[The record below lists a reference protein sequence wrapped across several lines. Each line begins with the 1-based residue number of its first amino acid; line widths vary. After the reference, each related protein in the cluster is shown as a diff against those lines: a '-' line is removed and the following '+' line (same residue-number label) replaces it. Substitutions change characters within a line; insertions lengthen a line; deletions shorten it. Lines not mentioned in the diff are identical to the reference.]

1 MKYCE
6 PAELPNFGVI
16 EAELEQEDIDYLWKI
31 VHKYSYDAKWEG
43 NKLISIEEEKKQFP
57 LHDDDNLFEKEVLRP
72 CTEKYFEA
80 YGCPFKH
87 KTTHL
92 HELAFSRFW
101 CRASTDG
108 DYQSIHDHQG
118 IFTFVVWLSIPF
130 EGADERKVQAGFRP
144 EASDFVLVY
153 PDTCGQLQK
162 RNFVLGKGAE
172 GKMLFFP
179 SDINH
184 IVYPHYTT
192 TEYRISLAGDV
203 ALCSMSPGQVLN
215 PVSGKGKISGGLP
228 QEP

>member
-16 EAELEQEDIDYLWKI
+16 EAELEQEDIDYLWKL
-31 VHKYSYDAKWEG
+31 VHKYSHNAKWEG
-43 NKLISIEEEKKQFP
+43 NRLISIEEDFKQFP
-57 LHDDDNLFEKEVLRP
+57 LNDDDNLFQNNVLRP
-72 CTEKYFEA
+72 CTDKYFET
-80 YGCPFKH
+80 YGCPFKQ
-87 KTTHL
+87 KTTHT

-101 CRASTDG
+101 CRASLDG

-118 IFTFVVWLSIPF
+118 IFTFVVWLTVPF
-130 EGADERKVQAGFRP
+130 EGADERQVQAGFRP

-192 TEYRISLAGDV
+192 QEYRIALAGDV
-203 ALCSMSPGQVLN
+203 ALNSAALGSIIN
-215 PVSGKGKISGGLP
+215 PVEDKKRIL
-228 QEP
+228 

>member
-16 EAELEQEDIDYLWKI
+16 EAELEQEDIDYLWKL
-31 VHKYSYDAKWEG
+31 VHKYSHNAKWEG
-43 NKLISIEEEKKQFP
+43 NRLISIEEDFKQFP
-57 LHDDDNLFEKEVLRP
+57 LNDDDNLFQNNVLRP
-72 CTEKYFEA
+72 CTDKYFET
-80 YGCPFKH
+80 YGCPFKQ
-87 KTTHL
+87 KTTHT

-101 CRASTDG
+101 CRASLDG

-118 IFTFVVWLSIPF
+118 IFTFVVWLTVPF
-130 EGADERKVQAGFRP
+130 EGADERQVQAGFRP

-192 TEYRISLAGDV
+192 QEYRIALAGDV
-203 ALCSMSPGQVLN
+203 ALNSTALGSHIN
-215 PVSGKGKISGGLP
+215 PIEDKKRIL
-228 QEP
+228 

>member
-16 EAELEQEDIDYLWKI
+16 EAELEQEDIDYLWKL
-31 VHKYSYDAKWEG
+31 VHKYSHNAKWEG
-43 NKLISIEEEKKQFP
+43 NRLISIEEDFKQFP
-57 LHDDDNLFEKEVLRP
+57 LNDDDNLFQNNVLRP
-72 CTEKYFEA
+72 CTDKYFET
-80 YGCPFKH
+80 YGCPFKQ
-87 KTTHL
+87 KTTHT

-101 CRASTDG
+101 CRASLDG

-118 IFTFVVWLSIPF
+118 IFTFVVWLTVPF
-130 EGADERKVQAGFRP
+130 EGADERQVQAGFRP
-144 EASDFVLVY
+144 EASDFGLVY
-153 PDTCGQLQK
+153 PDKCGQLQK

-192 TEYRISLAGDV
+192 QEYRIALAGDV
-203 ALCSMSPGQVLN
+203 ALNSTALGSLIN
-215 PVSGKGKISGGLP
+215 PIEDKKRIL
-228 QEP
+228 

>member
-16 EAELEQEDIDYLWKI
+16 EAELEQEDIDYLWKL
-31 VHKYSYDAKWEG
+31 VHKYSHNAKWEG
-43 NKLISIEEEKKQFP
+43 NSLISIEEDFKQFP
-57 LHDDDNLFEKEVLRP
+57 LNDDDNLFQNNVLRP
-72 CTEKYFEA
+72 CTDKYFET
-80 YGCPFKH
+80 YGCPFKQ
-87 KTTHL
+87 KTTHT

-101 CRASTDG
+101 CRASLDG

-118 IFTFVVWLSIPF
+118 IFTFVVWLTVPF
-130 EGADERKVQAGFRP
+130 EGADERQVQAGFRP

-192 TEYRISLAGDV
+192 QEYRIALAGDV
-203 ALCSMSPGQVLN
+203 ALNSTALGSLIN
-215 PVSGKGKISGGLP
+215 PIEDKKRIL
-228 QEP
+228 

>member
-1 MKYCE
+1 MKNCE

-16 EAELEQEDIDYLWKI
+16 EAELEQEDIDYLWKL
-31 VHKYSYDAKWEG
+31 VHKYSHNAKWEG
-43 NKLISIEEEKKQFP
+43 NRLISIEEDFKQFP
-57 LHDDDNLFEKEVLRP
+57 LNDDDNLFQNNVLRP
-72 CTEKYFEA
+72 CTDKYFET
-80 YGCPFKH
+80 YGCPFKQ
-87 KTTHL
+87 KTTHT

-101 CRASTDG
+101 CRASLDG

-118 IFTFVVWLSIPF
+118 IFTFVVWLTVPF
-130 EGADERKVQAGFRP
+130 EGADERQVQAGFRP

-192 TEYRISLAGDV
+192 QEYRIALAGDV
-203 ALCSMSPGQVLN
+203 ALNSTALGSLIN
-215 PVSGKGKISGGLP
+215 PIEDKKRIL
-228 QEP
+228 

>member
-16 EAELEQEDIDYLWKI
+16 EAELEQEDIDYLWKL
-31 VHKYSYDAKWEG
+31 VHKYSHNAKWEG
-43 NKLISIEEEKKQFP
+43 NRLISIEEDFKQFP
-57 LHDDDNLFEKEVLRP
+57 LNDDDNLFQNNVLRP
-72 CTEKYFEA
+72 CTDKYFET
-80 YGCPFKH
+80 YGCPFKQ
-87 KTTHL
+87 KTTHT

-101 CRASTDG
+101 CRASLDG

-118 IFTFVVWLSIPF
+118 IFTFVVWLTVPF
-130 EGADERKVQAGFRP
+130 EGADERPVQAGFRP
-144 EASDFVLVY
+144 EASAFVLVY

-192 TEYRISLAGDV
+192 QEYRIALAGDV
-203 ALCSMSPGQVLN
+203 ALNSTALGSLIN
-215 PVSGKGKISGGLP
+215 PIEDKKRIL
-228 QEP
+228 

>member
-16 EAELEQEDIDYLWKI
+16 EAELEQEDIDYLWKL
-31 VHKYSYDAKWEG
+31 VHKYSHNAKWEG
-43 NKLISIEEEKKQFP
+43 NRLISIEEDFKQFP
-57 LHDDDNLFEKEVLRP
+57 LNDDDNLFQNNVLRP
-72 CTEKYFEA
+72 CTDKYFET
-80 YGCPFKH
+80 YGCPFKQ
-87 KTTHL
+87 KTTHT

-101 CRASTDG
+101 CRASLDG

-118 IFTFVVWLSIPF
+118 IFTFVVWLTVPF
-130 EGADERKVQAGFRP
+130 EGADERQVQAGFRP

-192 TEYRISLAGDV
+192 QEYRIALAGDV
-203 ALCSMSPGQVLN
+203 ALNSMALGSIIN
-215 PVSGKGKISGGLP
+215 PVEDKKRIL
-228 QEP
+228 

>member
-16 EAELEQEDIDYLWKI
+16 EAELEQEDIDYLWKL
-31 VHKYSYDAKWEG
+31 VHKYSHNAKWEG
-43 NKLISIEEEKKQFP
+43 NRLISIEEDFKQFP
-57 LHDDDNLFEKEVLRP
+57 LNDDDNLFQNNVLRP
-72 CTEKYFEA
+72 CTDKYFET
-80 YGCPFKH
+80 YGCPLKQ
-87 KTTHL
+87 KTTHT

-101 CRASTDG
+101 CRASLDG
-108 DYQSIHDHQG
+108 DYQIIHDHQG
-118 IFTFVVWLSIPF
+118 IFTFVVWLTVPF
-130 EGADERKVQAGFRP
+130 EGADERQVQAGFRP

-192 TEYRISLAGDV
+192 QEYRIALAGDV
-203 ALCSMSPGQVLN
+203 ALNSTALGSLIN
-215 PVSGKGKISGGLP
+215 PIEDKKRIL
-228 QEP
+228 

>member
-16 EAELEQEDIDYLWKI
+16 EAELEQEDIDYLWKL
-31 VHKYSYDAKWEG
+31 VHKYSHNAKWEG
-43 NKLISIEEEKKQFP
+43 NRLISIEEDFKQFP
-57 LHDDDNLFEKEVLRP
+57 LNDDDNLFQNNVLRP
-72 CTEKYFEA
+72 CTDKYFET
-80 YGCPFKH
+80 YGCPFKQ
-87 KTTHL
+87 KTTHT

-101 CRASTDG
+101 CRASLDG

-118 IFTFVVWLSIPF
+118 IFTFVVWLTVPF
-130 EGADERKVQAGFRP
+130 EGADERQVQAGFRP

-184 IVYPHYTT
+184 IVYPHYTSQ
-192 TEYRISLAGDV
+192 EYRIALAGDV
-203 ALCSMSPGQVLN
+203 ALNSTALGSLIN
-215 PVSGKGKISGGLP
+215 PIEDKKRIL
-228 QEP
+228 

>member
-16 EAELEQEDIDYLWKI
+16 EAELEQEDIDYLWKL
-31 VHKYSYDAKWEG
+31 VHKYSHNAKWEG
-43 NKLISIEEEKKQFP
+43 NRLISIEEDFKQFP
-57 LHDDDNLFEKEVLRP
+57 LNDDDNLFQNNVLRP
-72 CTEKYFEA
+72 CTDKYFET
-80 YGCPFKH
+80 YGCPFKQ
-87 KTTHL
+87 KTTHT

-101 CRASTDG
+101 CRASLDG

-118 IFTFVVWLSIPF
+118 IFTFVVWLTVPF
-130 EGADERKVQAGFRP
+130 EGADERQVQAGFRP

-179 SDINH
+179 SDLNH

-192 TEYRISLAGDV
+192 TEYRVALAGDITIN
-203 ALCSMSPGQVLN
+203 SMMPTEPIN
-215 PVSGKGKISGGLP
+215 PDRSFEQMGSSGAVV
-228 QEP
+228 

>member
-16 EAELEQEDIDYLWKI
+16 EAELEQEDIDYLWKL
-31 VHKYSYDAKWEG
+31 VHKYSHNAKWEG
-43 NKLISIEEEKKQFP
+43 NRLISIEEDFKQFP
-57 LHDDDNLFEKEVLRP
+57 LNDDDNLFQNNVLRP
-72 CTEKYFEA
+72 CTDKYFET
-80 YGCPFKH
+80 YGCPFKQ
-87 KTTHL
+87 KTTHT

-101 CRASTDG
+101 CRASLDG

-118 IFTFVVWLSIPF
+118 IFTFVVWLTVPF
-130 EGADERKVQAGFRP
+130 EGADERQVQAGFRP

-192 TEYRISLAGDV
+192 QEYRIALAGDV
-203 ALCSMSPGQVLN
+203 ALNSTALGSLIN
-215 PVSGKGKISGGLP
+215 PIEDKKRIL
-228 QEP
+228 

>member
-6 PAELPNFGVI
+6 PPELPNFGVI
-16 EAELEQEDIDYLWKI
+16 EAELEQEDIDYLWKL
-31 VHKYSYDAKWEG
+31 VHKYSHNAKWEG
-43 NKLISIEEEKKQFP
+43 NRLISIEEDFKQFP
-57 LHDDDNLFEKEVLRP
+57 LNDDDNLFQNNVLRP
-72 CTEKYFEA
+72 CTDKYFET
-80 YGCPFKH
+80 YGCPFKQ
-87 KTTHL
+87 KTTHT

-101 CRASTDG
+101 CRASLDG

-118 IFTFVVWLSIPF
+118 IFTFVVWLTVPF
-130 EGADERKVQAGFRP
+130 EGKDERQVQAGFRP

-192 TEYRISLAGDV
+192 QEYRIALAGDV
-203 ALCSMSPGQVLN
+203 ALNSAALGSIIN
-215 PVSGKGKISGGLP
+215 PVEDKKRIL
-228 QEP
+228 

>member
-16 EAELEQEDIDYLWKI
+16 EAELEQEDIDYLWKL
-31 VHKYSYDAKWEG
+31 VHKYSHNAKWEG
-43 NKLISIEEEKKQFP
+43 NRLISIEEDFKQFP
-57 LHDDDNLFEKEVLRP
+57 LNDDDNLFQNNVLRP
-72 CTEKYFEA
+72 CTDKYFET
-80 YGCPFKH
+80 YGCPFKQ
-87 KTTHL
+87 KTTHT

-101 CRASTDG
+101 CRAALDG

-118 IFTFVVWLSIPF
+118 IFTFVVWLTVPF
-130 EGADERKVQAGFRP
+130 EGADERQVQAGFRP

-192 TEYRISLAGDV
+192 QEYRIALAGDV
-203 ALCSMSPGQVLN
+203 ALNSTALGSLIN
-215 PVSGKGKISGGLP
+215 PIEDKKRIL
-228 QEP
+228 

>member
-16 EAELEQEDIDYLWKI
+16 EAELEQEDIDYLWKL
-31 VHKYSYDAKWEG
+31 VHKYSHNAKWEG
-43 NKLISIEEEKKQFP
+43 NRLISIEEDFKQFP
-57 LHDDDNLFEKEVLRP
+57 LNDDDNLFQNNVLRP
-72 CTEKYFEA
+72 CTDKYFET
-80 YGCPFKH
+80 YGCPFKQ
-87 KTTHL
+87 KTTHT

-101 CRASTDG
+101 CRASLDG

-118 IFTFVVWLSIPF
+118 IFTFVVWLTVPF
-130 EGADERKVQAGFRP
+130 EGADERPVQAGFRP

-192 TEYRISLAGDV
+192 QEYRIALAGDV
-203 ALCSMSPGQVLN
+203 ALNSTALGSLIN
-215 PVSGKGKISGGLP
+215 PIEDKKRIL
-228 QEP
+228 

>member
-16 EAELEQEDIDYLWKI
+16 EAELEQEDIDYLWKL
-31 VHKYSYDAKWEG
+31 VHKYSHNAKWEG
-43 NKLISIEEEKKQFP
+43 NRLISIEEDFKQFP
-57 LHDDDNLFEKEVLRP
+57 LNDDDNLFQNNVLRP
-72 CTEKYFEA
+72 CTDKYFET
-80 YGCPFKH
+80 YGCPFKQ
-87 KTTHL
+87 KTTHT

-101 CRASTDG
+101 CRASLDG

-118 IFTFVVWLSIPF
+118 IFTFVVWLTVPF
-130 EGADERKVQAGFRP
+130 ERADERQVQAGFRP

-153 PDTCGQLQK
+153 PDTCGQLKK

-192 TEYRISLAGDV
+192 QEYRIALAGDV
-203 ALCSMSPGQVLN
+203 ALNSTALGSLIN
-215 PVSGKGKISGGLP
+215 PIEDKKRIL
-228 QEP
+228 

>member
-16 EAELEQEDIDYLWKI
+16 EAELEQEDIDYLWKL
-31 VHKYSYDAKWEG
+31 VHKYSHNAKWEG
-43 NKLISIEEEKKQFP
+43 NRLISIEEDFKQFP
-57 LHDDDNLFEKEVLRP
+57 LNDDDNLFQNNVLRP
-72 CTEKYFEA
+72 CTDKYFET
-80 YGCPFKH
+80 YGCPFKQ
-87 KTTHL
+87 KTTHT

-101 CRASTDG
+101 CRASLDG

-118 IFTFVVWLSIPF
+118 IFTFVVWLTVPF
-130 EGADERKVQAGFRP
+130 EGKDERQVQAGFRP

-192 TEYRISLAGDV
+192 QEYRIALAGDV
-203 ALCSMSPGQVLN
+203 ALNSMALGSPIN
-215 PVSGKGKISGGLP
+215 PVEDKKRIL
-228 QEP
+228 

>member
-1 MKYCE
+1 MKHHH
-6 PAELPNFGVI
+6 AHLPNYGVL
-16 EAELEQEDIDYLWKI
+16 EVELEQDEQDHLWKM
-31 VHKYSYDAKWEG
+31 VHKYAPESEWEG
-43 NKLISIEEEKKQFP
+43 NRLISIEEDSKQFP
-57 LHDDDNLFEKEVLRP
+57 INDDENLFQNNVLKP
-72 CTEKYFEA
+72 CTEKYFDT
-80 YGCPFKH
+80 YGCPFKL
-87 KTTHL
+87 KTTHA

-101 CRASTDG
+101 CRASLDG

-118 IFTFVVWLSIPF
+118 IFTFVVWLTVPF
-130 EGADERKVQAGFRP
+130 EGKDERQVQAGFRP

-192 TEYRISLAGDV
+192 TEYRIALAGDV
-203 ALCSMSPGQVLN
+203 ALNSMALGSIIN
-215 PVSGKGKISGGLP
+215 PVEDKKRIL
-228 QEP
+228 

>member
-1 MKYCE
+1 MC
-6 PAELPNFGVI
+6 I
-16 EAELEQEDIDYLWKI
+16 RD
-31 VHKYSYDAKWEG
+31 
-43 NKLISIEEEKKQFP
+43 
-57 LHDDDNLFEKEVLRP
+57 R
-72 CTEKYFEA
+72 
-80 YGCPFKH
+80 H

-118 IFTFVVWLSIPF
+118 VFTFVVWLSIPF

-192 TEYRISLAGDV
+192 KDYRIALAGDI
-203 ALCSMSPGQVLN
+203 ALNSLAVGEVLN
-215 PVSGKGKISGGLP
+215 PIEDKKIIL
-228 QEP
+228 

>member
-16 EAELEQEDIDYLWKI
+16 EDELEQEDIDYLWKL
-31 VHKYSYDAKWEG
+31 VHKYSHNAKWEG
-43 NKLISIEEEKKQFP
+43 NRLISIEEDFKQFP
-57 LHDDDNLFEKEVLRP
+57 LNDDDNLFQNNVLRP
-72 CTEKYFEA
+72 CTDKYFET
-80 YGCPFKH
+80 YGCPFKQ
-87 KTTHL
+87 KTTHT

-101 CRASTDG
+101 CRASLDG

-118 IFTFVVWLSIPF
+118 IFTFVVWLTVPF
-130 EGADERKVQAGFRP
+130 EGADERQVQAGFRP

-192 TEYRISLAGDV
+192 QEYRIALAGDV
-203 ALCSMSPGQVLN
+203 ALNSTALGSLIN
-215 PVSGKGKISGGLP
+215 PIEDKKRIL
-228 QEP
+228 

>member
-16 EAELEQEDIDYLWKI
+16 EAELEQEDIDYLWKL
-31 VHKYSYDAKWEG
+31 VHKYSHNAKWEG
-43 NKLISIEEEKKQFP
+43 NRLISIEEDFKQFP
-57 LHDDDNLFEKEVLRP
+57 LNDDDNLFQNNELRP
-72 CTEKYFEA
+72 CTDKYFET
-80 YGCPFKH
+80 YGCPFKQ
-87 KTTHL
+87 KTTHT

-101 CRASTDG
+101 CRASLDG

-118 IFTFVVWLSIPF
+118 IFTFVVWLTVPF
-130 EGADERKVQAGFRP
+130 EGADERQVQAGFRP

-192 TEYRISLAGDV
+192 QEYRIALAGDV
-203 ALCSMSPGQVLN
+203 ALNSTALGSLIN
-215 PVSGKGKISGGLP
+215 PIEDKKRIL
-228 QEP
+228 

>member
-16 EAELEQEDIDYLWKI
+16 EAELEQEDIDYLWKL
-31 VHKYSYDAKWEG
+31 VHKYSHNAKWEG
-43 NKLISIEEEKKQFP
+43 NRLISIEEDFKQFP
-57 LHDDDNLFEKEVLRP
+57 LNDDDNLFQNNVLRP
-72 CTEKYFEA
+72 CTNKYFET
-80 YGCPFKH
+80 YGCPFKQ
-87 KTTHL
+87 KTTHT

-101 CRASTDG
+101 CRASLDG

-118 IFTFVVWLSIPF
+118 IFTFVVWLTVPF
-130 EGADERKVQAGFRP
+130 EGKDERQVQAGFRP

-192 TEYRISLAGDV
+192 QEYRIALAGDV
-203 ALCSMSPGQVLN
+203 ALNSAALGSIIN
-215 PVSGKGKISGGLP
+215 PVEDKKRIL
-228 QEP
+228 

>member
-16 EAELEQEDIDYLWKI
+16 EAELEQEDIDYLWKL
-31 VHKYSYDAKWEG
+31 VHKYSHNAKWEG
-43 NKLISIEEEKKQFP
+43 NRLISIEEDFKQFP
-57 LHDDDNLFEKEVLRP
+57 LNDDDNLFQNIVLRP
-72 CTEKYFEA
+72 CTDKYFET
-80 YGCPFKH
+80 YGCPFKQ
-87 KTTHL
+87 KTTHT

-101 CRASTDG
+101 CRASLDG

-118 IFTFVVWLSIPF
+118 IFTFVVWLTVPF
-130 EGADERKVQAGFRP
+130 EGADERQVQAGFRP

-192 TEYRISLAGDV
+192 QEYRIALAGDV
-203 ALCSMSPGQVLN
+203 ALYSTALGSLIN
-215 PVSGKGKISGGLP
+215 PIEDKKRIL
-228 QEP
+228 

>member
-6 PAELPNFGVI
+6 SSDLPNFGVI
-16 EAELEQEDIDYLWKI
+16 EAALDQEDIDYLWKL
-31 VHKYSYDAKWEG
+31 VHKYSPDAVWEG
-43 NKLISIEEEKKQFP
+43 NRLISIEEDSKQFP
-57 LHDDDNLFEKEVLRP
+57 INDDENLFQNNVLKP
-72 CTEKYFEA
+72 CTEKYFDT
-80 YGCPFKH
+80 YGCPFKL
-87 KTTHL
+87 KTTHS

-101 CRASTDG
+101 CRASLDG

-118 IFTFVVWLSIPF
+118 IFTFVVWLTVPF
-130 EGADERKVQAGFRP
+130 EGKEERQVQAGFRP

-192 TEYRISLAGDV
+192 TEYRIALAGDV
-203 ALCSMSPGQVLN
+203 ALNSMALGSIIN
-215 PVSGKGKISGGLP
+215 PVVDKKRIL
-228 QEP
+228 

>member
-16 EAELEQEDIDYLWKI
+16 EAELEQEDIDYLWKL
-31 VHKYSYDAKWEG
+31 VHKYSHNAKWEG
-43 NKLISIEEEKKQFP
+43 NRLISIEEDFKQFP
-57 LHDDDNLFEKEVLRP
+57 LNDDDNLFQNNVLRP
-72 CTEKYFEA
+72 CTDKYFET
-80 YGCPFKH
+80 YGCPFKQ
-87 KTTHL
+87 KTTHT

-101 CRASTDG
+101 CRASLDG

-118 IFTFVVWLSIPF
+118 IFTFVVWLTVPF
-130 EGADERKVQAGFRP
+130 EGADERQVQAGFRP

-153 PDTCGQLQK
+153 PDTCGHLQK

-192 TEYRISLAGDV
+192 QEYRIALAGDV
-203 ALCSMSPGQVLN
+203 ALNSTALGSLIN
-215 PVSGKGKISGGLP
+215 PIEDKKRIL
-228 QEP
+228 

>member
-16 EAELEQEDIDYLWKI
+16 EAELEQEDIDYLWKL
-31 VHKYSYDAKWEG
+31 VHKYSQNAKWEG
-43 NKLISIEEEKKQFP
+43 NRLISIEEDFKQFP
-57 LHDDDNLFEKEVLRP
+57 LNDDDNLFQNNVLRP
-72 CTEKYFEA
+72 CTDKYFET
-80 YGCPFKH
+80 YGCPFKQ
-87 KTTHL
+87 KTTHT

-101 CRASTDG
+101 CRASLDG

-118 IFTFVVWLSIPF
+118 IFTFVVWLTVPF
-130 EGADERKVQAGFRP
+130 EGADERQVQAGFRP

-192 TEYRISLAGDV
+192 QEYRIALAGDV
-203 ALCSMSPGQVLN
+203 ALNSTALGSLIN
-215 PVSGKGKISGGLP
+215 PIEDKKRIL
-228 QEP
+228 

>member
-16 EAELEQEDIDYLWKI
+16 EAELEQEDIDYLWKL
-31 VHKYSYDAKWEG
+31 VHKYSHNAKWEG
-43 NKLISIEEEKKQFP
+43 NRLISIEEDFKQFP
-57 LHDDDNLFEKEVLRP
+57 LNDDDNLFQNNVLRP
-72 CTEKYFEA
+72 CTDKYFET
-80 YGCPFKH
+80 YGCPFKQ
-87 KTTHL
+87 KTTHT

-101 CRASTDG
+101 CRASLDG

-118 IFTFVVWLSIPF
+118 IFTFVVWLTVPF
-130 EGADERKVQAGFRP
+130 EGADERQVQAGFRP

-192 TEYRISLAGDV
+192 QEYRIALAGDV
-203 ALCSMSPGQVLN
+203 ALNSMALGSLIN
-215 PVSGKGKISGGLP
+215 PVEDKKRIL
-228 QEP
+228 

>member
-16 EAELEQEDIDYLWKI
+16 EAELEQEDIDYLWKL
-31 VHKYSYDAKWEG
+31 VHKYSHNAKWEG
-43 NKLISIEEEKKQFP
+43 NRLISIEEDFKQFP
-57 LHDDDNLFEKEVLRP
+57 LNDDDNLFQNNVLRP
-72 CTEKYFEA
+72 CTDKYFET
-80 YGCPFKH
+80 YGCPFKQ
-87 KTTHL
+87 KTTHT

-101 CRASTDG
+101 CRASLDG

-118 IFTFVVWLSIPF
+118 IFTFVVWLTVPF
-130 EGADERKVQAGFRP
+130 EGADERQVQAGFRP

-162 RNFVLGKGAE
+162 SNFVLGKGAE

-192 TEYRISLAGDV
+192 QEYRIALAGDV
-203 ALCSMSPGQVLN
+203 ALNSTALGSLIN
-215 PVSGKGKISGGLP
+215 PIEDKKRIL
-228 QEP
+228 

>member
-16 EAELEQEDIDYLWKI
+16 EAELEQEDIDYLWKL
-31 VHKYSYDAKWEG
+31 VHKYSHNAKWEG
-43 NKLISIEEEKKQFP
+43 NRLISIEEDFKQFP
-57 LHDDDNLFEKEVLRP
+57 LNDDDNLFQNNVLRP
-72 CTEKYFEA
+72 CTDKYFET
-80 YGCPFKH
+80 YGCPFKQ
-87 KTTHL
+87 KTTHT

-101 CRASTDG
+101 CRASLDG

-118 IFTFVVWLSIPF
+118 IFTFVVWLTVPF
-130 EGADERKVQAGFRP
+130 EGADERQVQAGVRP

-192 TEYRISLAGDV
+192 QEYRIALAGDV
-203 ALCSMSPGQVLN
+203 ALNSTALGSLIN
-215 PVSGKGKISGGLP
+215 PIEDKKRIL
-228 QEP
+228 

>member
-1 MKYCE
+1 MKYWE

-16 EAELEQEDIDYLWKI
+16 EAELEQEDIDYLWKL
-31 VHKYSYDAKWEG
+31 VHKYSHNAKWEG
-43 NKLISIEEEKKQFP
+43 NRLISIEEDFKQFP
-57 LHDDDNLFEKEVLRP
+57 LNDDDNLFQNNVLRP
-72 CTEKYFEA
+72 CTDKYFET
-80 YGCPFKH
+80 YGCPFKQ
-87 KTTHL
+87 KTTHT

-101 CRASTDG
+101 CRASLDG

-118 IFTFVVWLSIPF
+118 IFTFVVWLTVPF
-130 EGADERKVQAGFRP
+130 EGADERQVQAGFRP

-192 TEYRISLAGDV
+192 QEYRIALAGDV
-203 ALCSMSPGQVLN
+203 ALNSTALGSLIN
-215 PVSGKGKISGGLP
+215 PIEDKKRIL
-228 QEP
+228 

>member
-6 PAELPNFGVI
+6 PAELPNFVVI
-16 EAELEQEDIDYLWKI
+16 EAELEQEDIDYLWKL
-31 VHKYSYDAKWEG
+31 VHKYSHNAKWEG
-43 NKLISIEEEKKQFP
+43 NRLISIEEDFKQFP
-57 LHDDDNLFEKEVLRP
+57 LNDDDNLFQNNVLRP
-72 CTEKYFEA
+72 CTDKYFET
-80 YGCPFKH
+80 YGCPFKQ
-87 KTTHL
+87 KTTHT

-101 CRASTDG
+101 CRASLDG

-118 IFTFVVWLSIPF
+118 IFTFVVWLTVPF
-130 EGADERKVQAGFRP
+130 EGADERQVQAGFRP

-192 TEYRISLAGDV
+192 QEYRIALAGDV
-203 ALCSMSPGQVLN
+203 ALNSTALGSLIN
-215 PVSGKGKISGGLP
+215 PIEDKKRIL
-228 QEP
+228 

>member
-16 EAELEQEDIDYLWKI
+16 EAELEQEDIDYLWKL
-31 VHKYSYDAKWEG
+31 VHKYSHNAKWEG
-43 NKLISIEEEKKQFP
+43 NRLISIEEDFKQFP
-57 LHDDDNLFEKEVLRP
+57 LNDDDNLFQNNVLRP
-72 CTEKYFEA
+72 CTDKYFET
-80 YGCPFKH
+80 YGCPFKQ
-87 KTTHL
+87 KTTHT

-101 CRASTDG
+101 CRASLDG

-118 IFTFVVWLSIPF
+118 IFTFVVWLTVPF
-130 EGADERKVQAGFRP
+130 EGADERQVQAGFRP

-192 TEYRISLAGDV
+192 KEYRIALAGDV
-203 ALCSMSPGQVLN
+203 ALNSMALGSPIN
-215 PVSGKGKISGGLP
+215 PVEDKKRIL
-228 QEP
+228 

>member
-1 MKYCE
+1 MIE
-6 PAELPNFGVI
+6 PKAVDLPNYGI
-16 EAELEQEDIDYLWKI
+16 LECDLDKEMIDYLWNL
-31 VHKYSYDAKWEG
+31 VHSYSPNVKWDG
-43 NKLISIEEEKKQFP
+43 RRLIEFENTDQKQF
-57 LHDDDNLFEKEVLRP
+57 LLNDDDKLFENEVLRP
-72 CTEKYFEA
+72 CVQSYFA
-80 YGCPFKH
+80 NYGCPFKH

-184 IVYPHYTT
+184 IVYPHFTT
-192 TEYRISLAGDV
+192 TEWRISIAGDI
-203 ALCSMSPGQVLN
+203 VLN
-215 PVSGKGKISGGLP
+215 S
-228 QEP
+228 QELIDRTNKWFPDPKVQNV

>member
-16 EAELEQEDIDYLWKI
+16 EAELEQEDIDYLWKL
-31 VHKYSYDAKWEG
+31 VHKYSHNAKWEG
-43 NKLISIEEEKKQFP
+43 NRLISIEEDFKQFP
-57 LHDDDNLFEKEVLRP
+57 LNDDDNLFQNNVLRP
-72 CTEKYFEA
+72 CTDKYFET
-80 YGCPFKH
+80 YGCPFKQ
-87 KTTHL
+87 KTTHT

-101 CRASTDG
+101 WRASLDG

-118 IFTFVVWLSIPF
+118 IFTFVVWLTVPF
-130 EGADERKVQAGFRP
+130 EGADERQVQAGFRP

-192 TEYRISLAGDV
+192 QEYRIALAGDV
-203 ALCSMSPGQVLN
+203 ALNSTALGSLIN
-215 PVSGKGKISGGLP
+215 PIEDKKRIL
-228 QEP
+228 

>member
-16 EAELEQEDIDYLWKI
+16 EAELEQEDIDYLWKL
-31 VHKYSYDAKWEG
+31 VHKYSHNAKWEG
-43 NKLISIEEEKKQFP
+43 NRLISIEEDFKQFP
-57 LHDDDNLFEKEVLRP
+57 LNDDDNLFQNNVLRP
-72 CTEKYFEA
+72 CTDKYFET
-80 YGCPFKH
+80 YGCPFKQ
-87 KTTHL
+87 KTTHT

-101 CRASTDG
+101 CRASLDG

-118 IFTFVVWLSIPF
+118 IFTFVVWLTVPF
-130 EGADERKVQAGFRP
+130 EGADERQVQAGLRP

-192 TEYRISLAGDV
+192 QEYRIALAGDV
-203 ALCSMSPGQVLN
+203 ALNSTALGSLIN
-215 PVSGKGKISGGLP
+215 PIEDKKRIL
-228 QEP
+228 

>member
-16 EAELEQEDIDYLWKI
+16 EAELEQEDIDYLWKL
-31 VHKYSYDAKWEG
+31 VHKYSHNAKWEG
-43 NKLISIEEEKKQFP
+43 NRLISIEEDFKQFP
-57 LHDDDNLFEKEVLRP
+57 LNDDDNLFQNNVLRP
-72 CTEKYFEA
+72 CTDKYFET
-80 YGCPFKH
+80 YGCPFKQ
-87 KTTHL
+87 KTTHT

-101 CRASTDG
+101 CRASLDG

-118 IFTFVVWLSIPF
+118 IFTFVVWLTVPF
-130 EGADERKVQAGFRP
+130 EGADERQVQAGFRP

-179 SDINH
+179 SDIIH

-192 TEYRISLAGDV
+192 QEYRIALAGDV
-203 ALCSMSPGQVLN
+203 ALNSTALGSLIN
-215 PVSGKGKISGGLP
+215 PIEDKKRIL
-228 QEP
+228 

>member
-16 EAELEQEDIDYLWKI
+16 EAELEQEDIDYLWKL
-31 VHKYSYDAKWEG
+31 VHKYSHNAKWEG
-43 NKLISIEEEKKQFP
+43 NRLISIEEDFKQFP
-57 LHDDDNLFEKEVLRP
+57 LNDDDNLFQNNVLRP
-72 CTEKYFEA
+72 CTDKYFET
-80 YGCPFKH
+80 YGCPFKQ
-87 KTTHL
+87 KTTHT

-101 CRASTDG
+101 CRASLDG

-118 IFTFVVWLSIPF
+118 IFTFVVWLTVPF
-130 EGADERKVQAGFRP
+130 EGKDERQVQAGFRP

-192 TEYRISLAGDV
+192 QEYRIALAGDV
-203 ALCSMSPGQVLN
+203 ALNSAALGSIIN
-215 PVSGKGKISGGLP
+215 PVEDKKRIL
-228 QEP
+228 

>member
-16 EAELEQEDIDYLWKI
+16 EAELEQEDIDYLWKL
-31 VHKYSYDAKWEG
+31 VHKYSHNAKWEG
-43 NKLISIEEEKKQFP
+43 NRLISIEEDFKQFP
-57 LHDDDNLFEKEVLRP
+57 LNDDDNLFQNNVLRP
-72 CTEKYFEA
+72 CTDKYFET
-80 YGCPFKH
+80 YGCPFKQ
-87 KTTHL
+87 KTTHT

-101 CRASTDG
+101 CRASLDG

-118 IFTFVVWLSIPF
+118 IFTFVVWLTVPF
-130 EGADERKVQAGFRP
+130 EGADERQVQAGFRP
-144 EASDFVLVY
+144 EASDFVLDY

-192 TEYRISLAGDV
+192 QEYRIALAGDV
-203 ALCSMSPGQVLN
+203 ALNSTALGSLIN
-215 PVSGKGKISGGLP
+215 PIEDKKRIL
-228 QEP
+228 

>member
-16 EAELEQEDIDYLWKI
+16 EAELEQEDIDYLWKL
-31 VHKYSYDAKWEG
+31 VHKYSHNAKWEG
-43 NKLISIEEEKKQFP
+43 NRLISIEEDFKQFP
-57 LHDDDNLFEKEVLRP
+57 LNDDDNLFQNNVLRP
-72 CTEKYFEA
+72 CTDKYFET
-80 YGCPFKH
+80 YGCPFKQ
-87 KTTHL
+87 KTPHT

-101 CRASTDG
+101 CRASLAG

-118 IFTFVVWLSIPF
+118 IFTFVVWLTVPF
-130 EGADERKVQAGFRP
+130 EGADERQVQAGFRP

-192 TEYRISLAGDV
+192 QEYRIALAGDV
-203 ALCSMSPGQVLN
+203 ALNSTALGSLIN
-215 PVSGKGKISGGLP
+215 PIEDKKRIL
-228 QEP
+228 